1 MLICQRELSIHRSE
15 YFPPNELSGHL
26 TKRVC
31 RIIDEFHGRGWMP
44 LEPKLL
50 NYENTQFLII
60 GHKNHALEKTAE
72 PQDGEDQK
80 ADKETPMEELEKLE
94 QEDEIRVEH
103 LKGK

>member
-1 MLICQRELSIHRSE
+1 MLACQRELSIHRRE
-15 YFPPNELSGHL
+15 CLLPNQLSGDL

-60 GHKNHALEKTAE
+60 GHKNHTLEKATE

-94 QEDEIRVEH
+94 HEDEIRVEH